1 MSGGTASNA
10 EQAQV
15 FQNLQAQLRSAAQ
28 GEVAA
33 VAAAQQQEAANFS
46 DTTASAAGS
55 DDEGE
60 FLIFPFFNALRLRR

>member
-1 MSGGTASNA
+1 MTGGTAGNA
-10 EQAQV
+10 DQAQV

-60 FLIFPFFNALRLRR
+60 FEFFFISMSYVTL